1 MYELFTQL
9 KTDNASVYKSA
20 DLDNVS
26 SAYKRQVDT
35 LVAYYHSK
43 AMFVNN
49 EHLLVRI
56 IKLAVSS
63 LNYSIE
69 HYASVI
75 DQRVPN
81 VERHFQL
88 CSSIST
94 GIFHKSVFFTGC
106 DELLISDRGYFNPHI
121 ALKNWTKLQPV
132 KVLSSCITNL
142 GLNMPIPRAQNSERG
157 ENMFS
162 INITMLLVMFYGYCR
177 YKAHE
182 QKFQEVSVRVAE
194 FVHMFVLPNMYYS
207 HTDAVFFNRF
217 RSMYYGIPLGAS
229 YKRPPLAVI
238 DYSEKLDRVY
248 KDIIDRFTD
257 VPYSYTSLLKS
268 LPSISNKA
276 MDESLLM
283 PDVAPTVQVQWAL
296 ILTRLKHMELI
307 VDLLGPK
314 GRIYNSSHIGYMKR
328 DLNVIK
334 RSKQFNSRLGKD
346 LAYDTNLLIEKLL
359 SI

>member
-142 GLNMPIPRAQNSERG
+142 GLNMPIPRAQNSELG
-157 ENMFS
+157 FKP
-162 INITMLLVMFYGYCR
+162 I
-177 YKAHE
+177 KH
-182 QKFQEVSVRVAE
+182 QVSVSAE
-194 FVHMFVLPNMYYS
+194 VQRMVDERAKEAIAAAEAAAKQFKDSFLAALATAAAGINRN
-207 HTDAVFFNRF
+207 FF
-217 RSMYYGIPLGAS
+217 
-229 YKRPPLAVI
+229 K
-238 DYSEKLDRVY
+238 
-248 KDIIDRFTD
+248 
-257 VPYSYTSLLKS
+257 
-268 LPSISNKA
+268 
-276 MDESLLM
+276 
-283 PDVAPTVQVQWAL
+283 DVAANP
-296 ILTRLKHMELI
+296 LK
-307 VDLLGPK
+307 G
-314 GRIYNSSHIGYMKR
+314 G
-328 DLNVIK
+328 
-334 RSKQFNSRLGKD
+334 
-346 LAYDTNLLIEKLL
+346 L
-359 SI
+359 STTSTI